1 MSRLPPFSLAVLTAL
16 GVTLMAWPGEAAQ
29 IPVRF
34 AEGVTHGF
42 LALRSLRGDALAQGS
57 LLQVARGDR
66 VESRLVF
73 RFKDGSVYD
82 ETVVFSQQKV
92 FTMLSYRLA
101 QRGPAFPENLE
112 ASLDRASGR
121 YTVTSRAGNKGREQ
135 VFSGT
140 MELPADVYNGMI
152 LTVVKNLAKD
162 ASETVHVVAF
172 TPKPRLIEL
181 ELLPVGEQQVLVGD
195 VAKTVTHYALKPRLG
210 TVLKLLASLFGKLP
224 PDYHCWVLT
233 EDVPAFVRF
242 EGPLSL
248 KAPVWRIELISPRWP
263 RWEPAP
269 AVPASR

>member
-1 MSRLPPFSLAVLTAL
+1 MMRRLSSFSPAVLIAL
-16 GVTLMAWPGEAAQ
+16 GVTVMALPGEAAQ

-34 AEGVTHGF
+34 AEGVTHGL
-42 LALRSLRGDALAQGS
+42 LALRSLGGDGLAQGD

-73 RFKDGSVYD
+73 RFTDGSLHD

-92 FTMLSYRLA
+92 FTLLSYRLI
-101 QRGPAFPENLE
+101 QRGPAFPESLE

-121 YTVTSRAGNKGREQ
+121 YTVKSRAGNSAPEQ

-140 MELPADVYNGMI
+140 LELPGDVYNGMI

-172 TPKPRLIEL
+172 TPKPRLIKL
-181 ELLPVGEQQVLVGD
+181 QLLPVGEQRVLVGD
-195 VAKTVTHYALKPRLG
+195 VAKTATHYALKPQLG
-210 TVLKLLASLFGKLP
+210 SVVKLLASLFGRLP

-263 RWEPAP
+263 K
-269 AVPASR
+269 